1 MSAFW
6 CNSCNIRTFYKVT
19 TVMPNNKSNEQD
31 IPYQAEVIVDI
42 INSAISSM
50 QKLGLSQEDALNGI
64 LSQVAVRVDTEA
76 MDHAVKLNKQL
87 HQIYK
92 SLKV

>member
-1 MSAFW
+1 
-6 CNSCNIRTFYKVT
+6 
-19 TVMPNNKSNEQD
+19 MPNSKSNKGD

-64 LSQVAVRVDTEA
+64 LSQVAVRVDPQA
-76 MDHAVKLNKQL
+76 MKHAVKLNKQL